1 MSYVDEVLE
10 RVREKN
16 ASEPEFLQAVTEVLN
31 SLRPVIDANEEVY
44 RREALLERLCEPDR
58 QFKFR
63 VPWVDDKGQV
73 QVNTGYRVLD
83 GAVATYSAADG
94 VQPQSET
101 VWRQADKYNVPRIG
115 YVSTHSQSLT
125 HTLTRRS
132 QSSISRRI

>member
-73 QVNTGYRVLD
+73 QVNQKCD
-83 GAVATYSAADG
+83 
-94 VQPQSET
+94 
-101 VWRQADKYNVPRIG
+101 
-115 YVSTHSQSLT
+115 
-125 HTLTRRS
+125 
-132 QSSISRRI
+132 

>member
-58 QFKFR
+58 QFKFIL
-63 VPWVDDKGQV
+63 P
-73 QVNTGYRVLD
+73 
-83 GAVATYSAADG
+83 
-94 VQPQSET
+94 
-101 VWRQADKYNVPRIG
+101 
-115 YVSTHSQSLT
+115 
-125 HTLTRRS
+125 
-132 QSSISRRI
+132 SILPI

>member
-10 RVREKN
+10 RVREQN
-16 ASEPEFLQAVTEVLN
+16 AYEPEFLQAVTEVLN

-73 QVNTGYRVLD
+73 QVNTGYRVQFNN
-83 GAVATYSAADG
+83 S
-94 VQPQSET
+94 
-101 VWRQADKYNVPRIG
+101 IG
-115 YVSTHSQSLT
+115 PYKGCLLYTSYTSL
-125 HTLTRRS
+125 S
-132 QSSISRRI
+132 GN

>member
-73 QVNTGYRVLD
+73 QVNTGYRVQFNN
-83 GAVATYSAADG
+83 S
-94 VQPQSET
+94 
-101 VWRQADKYNVPRIG
+101 IG
-115 YVSTHSQSLT
+115 P
-125 HTLTRRS
+125 
-132 QSSISRRI
+132 

>member
-73 QVNTGYRVLD
+73 QVNTGYRVQFNN
-83 GAVATYSAADG
+83 S
-94 VQPQSET
+94 
-101 VWRQADKYNVPRIG
+101 IG
-115 YVSTHSQSLT
+115 TSHA
-125 HTLTRRS
+125 
-132 QSSISRRI
+132 